1 MIPYGGDTNGDGTAT
16 IPSPGIW
23 RYIVLSNSN
32 NIFEYTIVR
41 YGGYDGGDNPMI
53 YPASAS
59 PVIRY
64 NTFEFAYGRGVSFI
78 SSPLSTSI
86 HDNNFNNVPYP
97 IFYDGN
103 ASSADVTIQNNTIQN
118 VSSKGIYV
126 QEVDNVAIQN
136 NSISS
141 SIQYGETG
149 ISVASCQSG
158 TISGNAIAK
167 KDRGI
172 EINNFSPSIT
182 NNNLSDLTGYP
193 FVQVNNSFPSLFRQ
207 HLYQCKIPC
216 HRCPGI
222 DRHRRLGQRPES
234 RLAVCHYRRQ
244 PDPASGQYIIFT
256 SRYCGQISN
265 WG

>member
-1 MIPYGGDTNGDGTAT
+1 MVKFQTGVNGTLYVNGILDLQGTAANPVVFTSDRDDSYGGDTNGDGTAT

-118 VSSKGIYV
+118 ASSKGIYV

-149 ISVASCQSG
+149 ISVASCRLARSRAMP
-158 TISGNAIAK
+158 SPK
-167 KDRGI
+167 KTAA
-172 EINNFSPSIT
+172 SKST
-182 NNNLSDLTGYP
+182 TSA
-193 FVQVNNSFPSLFRQ
+193 
-207 HLYQCKIPC
+207 
-216 HRCPGI
+216 
-222 DRHRRLGQRPES
+222 RRLP
-234 RLAVCHYRRQ
+234 
-244 PDPASGQYIIFT
+244 IT
-256 SRYCGQISN
+256 T
-265 WG
+265 

>member
-1 MIPYGGDTNGDGTAT
+1 M
-16 IPSPGIW
+16 
-23 RYIVLSNSN
+23 
-32 NIFEYTIVR
+32 
-41 YGGYDGGDNPMI
+41 
-53 YPASAS
+53 
-59 PVIRY
+59 
-64 NTFEFAYGRGVSFI
+64 SFI

-118 VSSKGIYV
+118 VYKGIYV

-141 SIQYGETG
+141 SIQYGEKPG
-149 ISVASCQSG
+149 HPAASCQSG

-167 KDRGI
+167 KCRGI

-182 NNNLSDLTGYP
+182 NNNLSDLTGDP
-193 FVQVNNSFPSLFRQ
+193 FVQVNNSFPSYSGNTFTNVKF
-207 HLYQCKIPC
+207 HA

-222 DRHRRLGQRPES
+222 DRHRRLGQRPEI